1 MSCVRPERRESVS
14 SKIQKRVKKAAPLL
28 GVAMVVFLISLPL
41 YSQGS
46 QGAIQGGVFDQ
57 SGAVVPGAT
66 VTITDVAR
74 GITRSLV
81 ADRAGQYVAAGLTPG
96 TYTIRATAKGFR
108 AVQHSDVTVEVGQTI
123 RVDLTLQPGEE
134 NQTVTVTG
142 EVGAV
147 NTTDAV
153 LGGTVSNL
161 AVNQLPLNGRNYQ
174 RLLQLRPGVVTNPG
188 EGAGTA
194 STNGMR
200 TGEDLFLIEG
210 LSQIDPS
217 NGSSILNSVY
227 RTGDAASLLPIDAIQ
242 EFNTEQNPKAEYGWR
257 AGSVVDVGVKSG
269 TNSLHGT
276 AYAFGRDATA
286 TDSPNYFK
294 QEGVSAVTPATLE
307 QFGATVGSR
316 ILKDKLFF
324 FMGYE
329 GLRSTLGDGSIVTIP
344 TSVAGLGPDKSLV
357 DACNAL
363 GGSKISPLSA
373 QLVGLDTSTCTVTP
387 ASSSNENVLP
397 YLDSTTS
404 NKYLPQDVITTGPL
418 NNGFI
423 KMDYVPNEKQHISG
437 MYFVSKSDQIV
448 QYDPGQI
455 KAAWEGSVPNDV
467 EMYAFSWTTIPNSS
481 WVNEFRGGYAF
492 LNNLTT
498 SNDVSMLTQPA
509 WPNGYGFNSGVTNP
523 LYGGFPEIDISGFS
537 GYLGAG
543 KRTGTRGPEGTFDVV
558 DNVSHIVGNH
568 SIKFGFE
575 FLRTIYDNNNYNHAS
590 GKIKFTSLQNFLM
603 GIPKNG
609 SIFLGNANIFV
620 RQNSFAGFIQDDW
633 RVKPRITVN
642 LGLRYQY
649 TQPPVERN
657 NYIGQF
663 APNLVIN
670 PATTPAVFQTGPGTP
685 VPSMYQAY
693 KKDFSPRV
701 GVAWDIRG
709 NGKTVVRAAGSV
721 LDSLNITS
729 EYTNPVVF
737 GANFPSLGINNSGTD
752 INAHTPELLA
762 LSGSDINW
770 SIAGPVFPGNVPQ
783 VINGVTYTGL
793 TCTPDAPC
801 STTGVDPHFRTP
813 YVAEWN
819 LDIERAITNNLS
831 VDVAYVGNHGF
842 ALGSEADVNQPV
854 TGAGWDSG
862 AVSACLDPTA
872 TPLYSNCAP
881 NTAAEVGPYSARFPY
896 LSQVITLGNLFFS
909 NYNALQV
916 TVNERPTHGLLFLA
930 GYTYSHALGQE
941 SASSISQ
948 QAFPV
953 DAYNPRLSYGA
964 TNSDIRNRFTFS
976 WNYEI
981 PGIHTPAQLLQGWS
995 ASGILT
1001 LQGGIPWY
1009 PIDTANDL
1017 TGTGEVNAGG
1027 AQTWN
1032 FTGPRSAFTA
1042 GPQAIPCFGPLP
1054 GCTAFV
1060 GGQPPAACVT
1070 AATAPYSGSSQLQQ
1084 LAMAS
1089 LDNLGCYMQNGGI
1102 LTPPAYG
1109 TVGNAGTNLFREPA
1123 YYNLDFSVDKTW
1135 RIKERLSVQFRTE
1148 FFNLFDRADF
1158 AIAPAQTDPST
1169 GFNGG
1174 FGCACHTPDA
1184 VGGGS
1189 GINTVLGSGGP
1200 RHIQFGLKLSF

>member
-1 MSCVRPERRESVS
+1 MSFQPASREPVCSW
-14 SKIQKRVKKAAPLL
+14 ITKRLRHAAPMLS
-28 GVAMVVFLISLPL
+28 VAMVVFLVSLPL
-41 YSQGS
+41 YSQGA
-46 QGAIQGGVFDQ
+46 QGSIQGGVYDQ

-66 VTITDVAR
+66 VTVTDVAR
-74 GITRSLV
+74 GTVRNLV
-81 ADRAGQYVAAGLTPG
+81 ADRTGQYVAASLTPG
-96 TYTIRATAKGFR
+96 TYTVRATAKGFR
-108 AVQHSDVTVEVGQTI
+108 AVQHSDVTVEVGQTVRI
-123 RVDLTLQPGEE
+123 DLTLQPGEQT
-134 NQTVTVTG
+134 QTVTVSGQVTPI
-142 EVGAV
+142 
-147 NTTDAV
+147 NTTSAV

-161 AVNQLPLNGRNYQ
+161 AINQIPLNGRNYQ
-174 RLLQLRPGVVTNPG
+174 RLLQLRPGVVTSPG
-188 EGAGTA
+188 NGAGTA

-210 LSQIDPS
+210 LAQIDPS

-242 EFNTEQNPKAEYGWR
+242 EFNTQQNPKAEYGWR

-276 AYAFGRDATA
+276 AYAFGRDASA
-286 TDSPNYFK
+286 TDASNYFS
-294 QEGVSAVTPATLE
+294 GDVTQATLE
-307 QFGATVGSR
+307 QFGATVGGR
-316 ILKDKLFF
+316 IIKDKLFF
-324 FMGYE
+324 FAGYE
-329 GLRSTLGDGSIVTIP
+329 GLRSTLGDGSTVKIP
-344 TSVAGLGPDKSLV
+344 TSVAGTGVGKSLV
-357 DACNAL
+357 DTCNAL
-363 GGSKISPLSA
+363 KNNGQTISPLSA
-373 QLVGLDTSTCTVTP
+373 KLVGLDTSTCVVTP

-397 YLDSTTS
+397 YLASTTS
-404 NKYLPQDVITTGPL
+404 NTYFPADVTTTGPL

-423 KMDYVPNEKQHISG
+423 KMDYVPNEKHHISG
-437 MYFVSKSDQIV
+437 MYFVSKSDQTV

-467 EMYAFSWTTIPNSS
+467 EMYTFSWTYVPNSS

-498 SNDVSMLTQPA
+498 ANDVNMLTQPA

-523 LYGGFPEIDISGFS
+523 LYGGFPEIDIQGFT

-558 DNVSHIVGNH
+558 DNATHIVGNH

-590 GKIKFTSLQNFLM
+590 GKIKFKNLQNFLL

-609 SIFLGNANIFV
+609 SIFLGDANIFV

-633 RVKPRITVN
+633 RVKPRITLN

-663 APNLVIN
+663 APYLVLN
-670 PATTPAVFQTGPGTP
+670 PSTTPVVMQAGPGTS
-685 VPSMYQAY
+685 VPSMYQTY

-701 GVAWDIRG
+701 GMAWDVRG

-721 LDSLNITS
+721 IDTVNITS
-729 EYTNPVVF
+729 EYTNPVPF
-737 GANFPSLGINNSGTD
+737 GANFPSLGINNSGTA
-752 INAHTPELLA
+752 INEHSPELLA
-762 LSGSDINW
+762 LGASDINW
-770 SIAGPVFPGNVPQ
+770 SISGPVFPGNVPQ

-819 LDIERAITNNLS
+819 LDIEQAITNNLS
-831 VDVAYVGNHGF
+831 VDVAYVGNRGY

-854 TGAGWDSG
+854 IGAGWDSS
-862 AVSACLDPTA
+862 AVSACINSANDPT
-872 TPLYSNCAP
+872 PYDSCAP
-881 NTAAEVGPYSARFPY
+881 NAAAEVGPYSAQYPY
-896 LSQVITLGNLFFS
+896 ISQAILLGNLFHS
-909 NYNALQV
+909 SYNALQV

-930 GYTYSHALGQE
+930 GYTYSHALGEE

-953 DAYNPRLSYGA
+953 DAYHPNLEFGN
-964 TNSDIRNRFTFS
+964 TNYDIRHRFTFS
-976 WNYEI
+976 WNYQI
-981 PGIHTPAQLLQGWS
+981 PGVHTPAQLLQGWS
-995 ASGILT
+995 VSGILT

-1009 PIDTANDL
+1009 PVDTSNDL
-1017 TGTGEVNAGG
+1017 TGTGEVAAGG
-1027 AQTWN
+1027 AVTWN
-1032 FTGPRSAFTA
+1032 YTGPLSAFTA
-1042 GPQAIPCFGPLP
+1042 GPQAIPCFGSLP
-1054 GCTAFV
+1054 GCMAGT
-1060 GGQPPAACVT
+1060 PAACMT
-1070 AATAPYSGSSQLQQ
+1070 AATAPYSGNSQLQQ
-1084 LAMAS
+1084 LAIAS
-1089 LDNLGCYMQNGGI
+1089 LTNLGCYMQNGGI
-1102 LTPPAYG
+1102 LTPAAYG
-1109 TVGNAGTNLFREPA
+1109 TVGNAATNIFRVPA
-1123 YYNLDFSVDKTW
+1123 YYNLDFSLDKTW

-1148 FFNLFDRADF
+1148 VFNLLNRTDS
-1158 AIAPAQTDPST
+1158 AIAPAATDPST
-1169 GFNGG
+1169 GSSGS

-1200 RHIQFGLKLSF
+1200 RHIQFGLKVSF